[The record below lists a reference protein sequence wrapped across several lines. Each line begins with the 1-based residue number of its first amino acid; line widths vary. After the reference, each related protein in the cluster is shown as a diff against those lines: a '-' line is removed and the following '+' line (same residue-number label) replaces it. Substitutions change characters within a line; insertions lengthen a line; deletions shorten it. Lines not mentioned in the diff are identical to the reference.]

1 MEEQSANRNNPSRST
16 CESTIRR
23 ILMTEFLQ
31 NGKNIHFKNAM
42 DFMSYFESLY
52 PAGPSLTK
60 QIQRAIKSMNLA
72 KDENGFF
79 LIDKTKEQV
88 EEDKELKSLFKKTNA
103 SLCDL
108 NSYET
113 VFLKTDPTYRSSLLL
128 FIEQSSSFENK
139 YLTLIECSNGILFL
153 TNQKDALLPLLDQFI
168 SPF

>member
-1 MEEQSANRNNPSRST
+1 MW
-16 CESTIRR
+16 
-23 ILMTEFLQ
+23 
-31 NGKNIHFKNAM
+31 FKLI
-42 DFMSYFESLY
+42 F
-52 PAGPSLTK
+52 SLT
-60 QIQRAIKSMNLA
+60 
-72 KDENGFF
+72 F
-79 LIDKTKEQV
+79 LTKEQV